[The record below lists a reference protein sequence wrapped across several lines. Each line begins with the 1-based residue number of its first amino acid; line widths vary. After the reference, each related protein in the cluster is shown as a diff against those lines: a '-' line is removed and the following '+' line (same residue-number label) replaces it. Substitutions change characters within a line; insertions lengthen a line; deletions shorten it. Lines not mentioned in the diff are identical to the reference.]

1 MKAITYEDGGAPQ
14 AAAEAEMM
22 GGNDQPAAGRR
33 DRSARFWDRIA
44 ERYARKPVADEAAY
58 QKKLDVSRRYF
69 SPDMEV
75 MEFGCGTGST
85 AIAHAPYVK
94 HIRATDI
101 SAKMI
106 EIARRKAHAAGIGN
120 VTFEQSTIEDLQ
132 APARSL
138 DAVLALNILHLLADK
153 EAAIAKVRDMLKPG
167 GVFVTSTVCLGGR
180 MAWFRCVAPI
190 GKALGL
196 IPLVKFI
203 TEEDLR
209 QSLKRAGFEIAY
221 DWRHAKGIAVFIIAK
236 KIED

>member
-22 GGNDQPAAGRR
+22 GGNGQPTAGRR

-69 SPDMEV
+69 RPDMEV

-167 GVFVTSTVCLGGR
+167 GVFITSTVCLGGR
-180 MAWFRCVAPI
+180 MTWFRYVAPI

-236 KIED
+236 KTED